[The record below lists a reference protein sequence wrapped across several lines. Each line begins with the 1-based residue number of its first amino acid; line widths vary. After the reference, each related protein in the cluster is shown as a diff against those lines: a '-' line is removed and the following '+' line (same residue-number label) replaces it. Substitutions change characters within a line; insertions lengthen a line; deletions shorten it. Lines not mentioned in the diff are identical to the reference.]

1 MLIQTIVLGVMV
13 LGILVLGILVLGP
26 SLDLGLTYK
35 LEPKFGS

>member
-13 LGILVLGILVLGP
+13 LGILVLDP

>member
-1 MLIQTIVLGVMV
+1 MLIQTIVLGVM
-13 LGILVLGILVLGP
+13 VLGILVLGP